1 LRREELGIEFTDWFL
16 FTSASLKPACQKLT
30 EPRAKAEV
38 GRRVHIGWKR
48 TVQAFSGSMAFSP
61 IASCG
66 CLWIANPT
74 DTSRVVMV
82 AVFAV
87 LDGPLEELVAVRT
100 LLGAEPLLLASAFAT
115 ICLDLLYG
123 R

>member
-1 LRREELGIEFTDWFL
+1 
-16 FTSASLKPACQKLT
+16 
-30 EPRAKAEV
+30 
-38 GRRVHIGWKR
+38 
-48 TVQAFSGSMAFSP
+48 MAFSP